1 MRIVALLGC
10 LLCTA
15 AHADALTLHKYLD
28 MTRSSAKEEQAL
40 LNAYLVGLGEGF
52 LWAEIHLSNTRG
64 IRLYCQPDNRV
75 LTEKDYREIL
85 ERQIQHAKNAQFLQE
100 TYERDIIGMLLLTG
114 LRETF
119 PCETP

>member
-10 LLCTA
+10 LLCSA
-15 AHADALTLHKYLD
+15 ARADALTLHQYLD
-28 MTRSSAKEEQAL
+28 MTQSSTKDEQAL

-52 LWAEIHLSNTRG
+52 LWAEIHLSNTHG
-64 IRLYCQPDNRV
+64 IRLYCQPDSRV

-85 ERQIQHAKNAQFLQE
+85 ERQIHNAKNAQFLQE
-100 TYERDIIGMLLLTG
+100 ASERNIIGMLLLTG

-119 PCETP
+119 PCKTP